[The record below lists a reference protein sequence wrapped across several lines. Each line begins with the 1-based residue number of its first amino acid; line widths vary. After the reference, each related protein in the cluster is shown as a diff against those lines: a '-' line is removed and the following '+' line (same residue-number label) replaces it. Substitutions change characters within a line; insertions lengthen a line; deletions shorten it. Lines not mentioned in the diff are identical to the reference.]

1 MSRRDWV
8 YLLSLLI
15 PFVVYN
21 LLLKALVL
29 SSRNVDTTGGFTVS
43 TTRLLAYAMW
53 SDVFF
58 VLGYVLLWI
67 GLFAIVRTGALRWG
81 VLVLFHA
88 TAILVVALKTIAYQ
102 YIQVTGTTLD
112 YTIIAL
118 WLPRADEIGPMLVQG
133 ISSSAWVILLV
144 ALSYAALG
152 PWLITR
158 FIVRWRGWPSTT
170 PSTGSPMSTPVFSS
184 FVLCLL
190 AFGFGLLSLQEGF
203 NPYDEYL
210 RLTGQESEAILHIH
224 RPLVRDPVVNVAVS
238 AAEELRRGASQDAAS
253 YATVA
258 DSPPAS
264 LVPTG
269 SEQRNVVMVFLES
282 TRSQSVTPYVQSLA
296 TTPFL
301 NELAKNSLL
310 AERAYGSVPF
320 TSKANVAVNC
330 GIFPN
335 PVQISYGLAPEAGP
349 GGIPARCLPDLLKDQ
364 GYASAYFTTSEKDF
378 EDFGDLVANFG
389 YEELHSYETMDKQE
403 YVNLRGMG
411 LSGDEAMLKPSEE
424 WLTKQKESGTP
435 FMATYLTAV
444 THYPYMV
451 PEGYEQERFAEDED
465 LNRYLN
471 SIRLQDIFLE
481 SLFDHYKDLDLYDDT
496 VFVILADHG
505 EGFGEHGIYTH
516 GNIPYEEG
524 LKIPMIVHDPQ
535 RFENGERVE
544 APVNQ
549 LDTLPTIADLLG
561 YEIDG
566 GAYQGSS
573 ILSPQLPEDRSL
585 KFSCWAAEE
594 CLVSLQG
601 TEKYIYFYDNRP
613 DQLFDLSEDPLE
625 QNDLAAER
633 QEDVEERRNELL
645 EWRSRIDAT
654 YRGPQR

>member
-1 MSRRDWV
+1 
-8 YLLSLLI
+8 
-15 PFVVYN
+15 
-21 LLLKALVL
+21 
-29 SSRNVDTTGGFTVS
+29 
-43 TTRLLAYAMW
+43 MW

-403 YVNLRGMG
+403 YVNLRGRG

-435 FMATYLTAV
+435 FLATYLTSA
-444 THYPYMV
+444 THYPYTV
-451 PEGYEQERFAEDED
+451 PDSYEQERFAEDEE

-471 SIRLQDIFLE
+471 AIRLQDVFLE
-481 SLFDHYKDLDLYDDT
+481 SLFDQYKSLGLYEDT
-496 VFVILADHG
+496 VFVILGDHG
-505 EGFGEHGIYTH
+505 EAFGEHGLYAH
-516 GNIPYEEG
+516 GNTPHEEA
-524 LKIPMIVHDPQ
+524 LRIPMIVHDPG
-535 RFENGERVE
+535 RFENGARVE
-544 APVNQ
+544 APVSQ
-549 LDTLPTIADLLG
+549 LDILPTVADLLG

-573 ILSPQLPEDRSL
+573 LLEPLPEDRSL
-585 KFSCWAAEE
+585 HFSCWGAEA
-594 CLVSLQG
+594 CLASLEG
-601 TEKYIYFYDNRP
+601 TEKYIYYYDNQP

>member
-1 MSRRDWV
+1 MV
-8 YLLSLLI
+8 YSLLM
-15 PFVVYN
+15 
-21 LLLKALVL
+21 KALVL
-29 SSRNVDTTGGFTVS
+29 SSRNVDIAGGSSVS
-43 TTRLLAYAMW
+43 ITRLLAYAMW
-53 SDVFF
+53 SDIFF
-58 VLGYVLLWI
+58 VLGYALLWI
-67 GLFAIVRTGALRWG
+67 GLFAVARKGALRWG
-81 VLVLFHA
+81 VLVLFHV

-102 YIQVTGTTLD
+102 YIQGTGTTLD

-118 WLPRADEIGPMLVQG
+118 WLPRADEIGPMLAQG
-133 ISSSAWVILLV
+133 ISPSAWVVLLV
-144 ALSYAALG
+144 ALFYAALG

-158 FIVRWRGWPSTT
+158 FIVRWRGWPSTA
-170 PSTGSPMSTPVFSS
+170 PSTGSPMRTPVFSS
-184 FVLCLL
+184 IVLCLL
-190 AFGFGLLSLQEGF
+190 ALGFGLLSLQESF
-203 NPYDEYL
+203 NPYNEYL
-210 RLTGQESEAILHIH
+210 RLTGQESEAILRIH
-224 RPLVRDPVVNVAVS
+224 RPLVRDPVVNVAVG
-238 AAEELRRGASQDAAS
+238 AAKELRRGVSQDTAS

-269 SEQRNVVMVFLES
+269 SEQRNIVVVFLES
-282 TRSQSVTPYVQSLA
+282 TRAQSVTPYVEGLE
-296 TTPFL
+296 TTPFM
-301 NELAKNSLL
+301 NELAKKSLL

-335 PVQISYGLAPEAGP
+335 TVQISYGLTPEAGP
-349 GGIPARCLPDLLKDQ
+349 GGVPARCLPDLLKDQ

-378 EDFGDLVANFG
+378 EDFGDLVGNFG
-389 YEELHSYETMDKQE
+389 YEELHSYESMDKQE
-403 YVNLRGMG
+403 YARLRGMG
-411 LSGDEAMLKPSEE
+411 LSGDEAMLMPSED

-435 FMATYLTAV
+435 FLATYLTSV

-471 SIRLQDIFLE
+471 SIRLQDIFLQ
-481 SLFDHYKDLDLYDDT
+481 SLFDHYKDLGLYDDT
-496 VFVILADHG
+496 VFVIVADHG

-524 LKIPMIVHDPQ
+524 LRIPMIIHDPQ

-549 LDTLPTIADLLG
+549 LDILPTIADLLG

-573 ILSPQLPEDRSL
+573 MLSPQLPEDRSL
-585 KFSCWAAEE
+585 QFSCWAAEE

-601 TEKYIYFYDNRP
+601 TEKHIYFYDNRP

-645 EWRSRIDAT
+645 EWRSRIDAV